1 MQQEW
6 DDLDRLIASSF
17 EDIDIKKDYNVKL
30 LNKIDKKNSQRYV
43 VSNYIPAL
51 SFIAAGFL
59 LLITYTSNLQY
70 NIFNLEFWMRSYAIS
85 LGYNFNSI
93 VKIFEGVI

>member
-17 EDIDIKKDYNVKL
+17 EDINIKEDYNVRL
-30 LNKIDKKNSQRYV
+30 LNKINKNSQRYV

-51 SFIAAGFL
+51 SFIVSGFL
-59 LLITYTSNLQY
+59 MMLNYALNLQH
-70 NIFNLEFWMRSYAIS
+70 NIYNLEFWMRSYALS
-85 LGYNFNSI
+85 LGYNFNFI
-93 VKIFEGVI
+93 IKIFERVI

>member
-17 EDIDIKKDYNVKL
+17 DDIDAKEDYNVKL
-30 LNKIDKKNSQRYV
+30 LNKTNKNSQRYT
-43 VSNYIPAL
+43 VSNYTPAL
-51 SFIAAGFL
+51 SFIAAGV
-59 LLITYTSNLQY
+59 LLIITYASNLQY
-70 NIFNLEFWMRSYAIS
+70 NIYNLEFWMRSYALS

-93 VKIFEGVI
+93 MKIFERVI

>member
-17 EDIDIKKDYNVKL
+17 EDINIKEDYNVRL
-30 LNKIDKKNSQRYV
+30 LNKINKNSQRYV

-51 SFIAAGFL
+51 SFITAGFL
-59 LLITYTSNLQY
+59 LLITYASNLQY
-70 NIFNLEFWMRSYAIS
+70 NIYNLEFWMRSHALS
-85 LGYNFNSI
+85 LGYSFNFI
-93 VKIFEGVI
+93 LKIFERVI

>member
-6 DDLDRLIASSF
+6 DDLDRLIALSF
-17 EDIDIKKDYNVKL
+17 EGIDVKEDYNVKL
-30 LNKIDKKNSQRYV
+30 LNKINKNSQRYV

-59 LLITYTSNLQY
+59 LLITYASNLQY
-70 NIFNLEFWMRSYAIS
+70 NIYNLEFWLRSYAIS
-85 LGYNFNSI
+85 LGYNFDSI
-93 VKIFEGVI
+93 IKIFEGVI